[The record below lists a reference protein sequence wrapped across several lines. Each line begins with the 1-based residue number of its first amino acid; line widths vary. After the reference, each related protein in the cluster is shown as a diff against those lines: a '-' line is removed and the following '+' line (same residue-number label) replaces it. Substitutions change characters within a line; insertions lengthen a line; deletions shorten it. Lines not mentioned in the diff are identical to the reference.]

1 MKFFFVLELL
11 LGFGSVILTSLFSL
25 FYFTGE
31 CYWVLTEDEPNYL
44 CTGKKITGNRNE
56 FRPKPKTEIKAPTDK
71 LWEVS
76 ESLFL
81 LFNFY
86 TSKLVLLP
94 KFFHLTPGYVPVK
107 SKLQHPPPLL
117 RHTPSI

>member
-1 MKFFFVLELL
+1 M
-11 LGFGSVILTSLFSL
+11 LTSLFSL
-25 FYFTGE
+25 FYFIGE

-71 LWEVS
+71 LWEAS

-81 LFNFY
+81 LFNFI
-86 TSKLVLLP
+86 
-94 KFFHLTPGYVPVK
+94 HLNLFYFQSSFP
-107 SKLQHPPPLL
+107 
-117 RHTPSI
+117 RHTPGI